1 MPLNLWISPQVYCNL
16 MQTEKEIDKAIS
28 ITGVFLNLSGMVSSR
43 GLQLNQEVQAN
54 CQRPVTVQQG

>member
-1 MPLNLWISPQVYCNL
+1 
-16 MQTEKEIDKAIS
+16 MQTEKEIEKAIS

-54 CQRPVTVQQG
+54 CQGPVTVQQG